1 MGLPS
6 SACSRCQTLLKP
18 ILSYSAKKLIL
29 TAHPPPG
36 TLHSLRECFLHATLR
51 FTYPRSEN
59 STRDRIPPD
68 SIYKKIRDW
77 VSSFSAVGVYLGLYE
92 RATSHQISTQ
102 TYNLHLIAFPSRM
115 SQPASPSR
123 SSGTAL
129 RDGVNLDADSDLSSD
144 AKPQRPTISDSGKS
158 RSGTCEDAVDVED
171 TKAKAARELVPSVS
185 KGAVGRNG
193 VNGGVKQITDSANL
207 SVEGLLN
214 ELRAGFG
221 NGSPSPT
228 LSPGSSRAQSPGAAT
243 TTIISTSSISNL
255 SGVTGAQNGPN
266 SLFSLS
272 QLPPIPPAQQETNTP
287 AVAPFLP
294 GGMAKNNN
302 STTSSPTPSLCG
314 SKFTPLKRVKKG
326 PASVNNNQPAT
337 PTDVHTHTKRPS
349 ITSGTTEV
357 ASTSPGAIDAA
368 DYGIHGKKLAT
379 MFSNPTPGTPPSHGV
394 EGTEVAPDLVLLHIS
409 LIIPPN
415 SSPAYARHQRR
426 MLRRKRLDE
435 SGTLSASDLGYSDED
450 ATGDDADSDNLE
462 PGPLS
467 MLSPV
472 VYQRGI
478 LIPHPRGDY
487 VLLQREVGK
496 TLGLPFVNG
505 EDGENVVTDEFGGV
519 QGKGWQMR
527 VYARNGWLT
536 KGAWERAWRE
546 MERVDVEILE
556 TERSS
561 GKQTKPKAR
570 KTKTKQI
577 QDMGSQSGLG
587 SRSNS
592 HLRDDYAGL
601 AGQSPHFFPAGGDAS
616 GDVVYSDPEDSLDED
631 LPADNLEVDDNDAI
645 RQGHSN
651 IYEDGMIGDTG
662 EKDNNILE
670 DSDVEDIERNE
681 TTHISPRGVKRAPL
695 QLENGT
701 VGDGEL
707 EEAYRAHA
715 ENLDEPM
722 IDEEYANDAAALQD
736 TPPSLAGSAK
746 ESYSVPHSRSTSPA
760 ESKRSQVRGK
770 SPNSSIEGKRQV
782 HPYQYILDLLKPIV
796 LTGLVV
802 TGAMYFFGPTHKRNG
817 RYGSWNI
824 RNGKQIH
831 IDEENFDMDQDV
843 EDHCAGYARE
853 VEMWRSWKD
862 SHKDGGSS
870 SGAMLKKGVH
880 GDWTVTV
887 TQTVTQRIVN
897 AGATQIVVEIPSGEA
912 QFPLG
917 PLGLSERETQD
928 SEELPLE
935 TAANGLPALPLATP
949 TADDRDTGADLKAV
963 GEALAGDDANKLDVV
978 LDSGENTEEEVPEGS
993 ADSEE
998 APIED
1003 SNTGGKWFGK
1013 IGKIF

>member
-1 MGLPS
+1 
-6 SACSRCQTLLKP
+6 
-18 ILSYSAKKLIL
+18 
-29 TAHPPPG
+29 
-36 TLHSLRECFLHATLR
+36 
-51 FTYPRSEN
+51 
-59 STRDRIPPD
+59 
-68 SIYKKIRDW
+68 
-77 VSSFSAVGVYLGLYE
+77 
-92 RATSHQISTQ
+92 
-102 TYNLHLIAFPSRM
+102 M
-115 SQPASPSR
+115 SQPTSPSTPHR
-123 SSGTAL
+123 TAL
-129 RDGVNLDADSDLSSD
+129 RDGVISDTD
-144 AKPQRPTISDSGKS
+144 TDPAPVAKPQRRIVSDSGKG
-158 RSGTCEDAVDVED
+158 RSGTCEDALDVED
-171 TKAKAARELVPSVS
+171 TKAKAARELASGIS
-185 KGAVGRNG
+185 KCETGING
-193 VNGGVKQITDSANL
+193 KRGGVKQITDSANL
-207 SVEGLLN
+207 PLESLMD
-214 ELRAGFG
+214 ELGTGFS

-228 LSPGSSRAQSPGAAT
+228 LSPGSSRAQSPEVAT
-243 TTIISTSSISNL
+243 ATSASPISKL
-255 SGVTGAQNGPN
+255 SGVAGTQDGTNP
-266 SLFSLS
+266 LFSVS
-272 QLPPIPPAQQETNTP
+272 QLPPIPPIQQETNTP
-287 AVAPFLP
+287 AVAPFVP
-294 GGMAKNNN
+294 GGPAKNNN
-302 STTSSPTPSLCG
+302 ISSPTPSLCG

-337 PTDVHTHTKRPS
+337 PGDVHTHTKRPS

-379 MFSNPTPGTPPSHGV
+379 MFANPAPGTPPPQSID
-394 EGTEVAPDLVLLHIS
+394 GTEVTPDLVLLHIS

-415 SSPAYARHQRR
+415 SSPAYARHQRK
-426 MLRRKRLDE
+426 MLRRKRLDDE
-435 SGTLSASDLGYSDED
+435 SSTLSASDLGYSDED

-505 EDGENVVTDEFGGV
+505 EDGENVATDEFGGV

-556 TERSS
+556 TERAR
-561 GKQTKPKAR
+561 GKQMKSKAR

-577 QDMGSQSGLG
+577 QGIGSESGLG
-587 SRSNS
+587 SRSGS
-592 HLRDDYAGL
+592 HLRDGYTRL
-601 AGQSPHFFPAGGDAS
+601 VEQSSHFPPTGGDAI
-616 GDVVYSDPEDSLDED
+616 YSDPEDSLDED
-631 LPADNLEVDDNDAI
+631 LPAGNLEVDDNDA
-645 RQGHSN
+645 GHTG
-651 IYEDGMIGDTG
+651 IYENGITADTG
-662 EKDNNILE
+662 EKDSNTLE
-670 DSDVEDIERNE
+670 DSDVEDIERSD
-681 TTHISPRGVKRAPL
+681 TTPIFPRGVKRAPL

-707 EEAYRAHA
+707 EEAYRAHG
-715 ENLDEPM
+715 ENLDDPI
-722 IDEEYANDAAALQD
+722 IDEEYANDVTDLQD
-736 TPPSLAGSAK
+736 TPPSVAGSAK
-746 ESYSVPHSRSTSPA
+746 ESYSVPHSRSASPA
-760 ESKRSQVRGK
+760 GLKKSQVRGK
-770 SPNSSIEGKRQV
+770 SPNSNAEGKRQV

-817 RYGSWNI
+817 RYGSWNM
-824 RNGKQIH
+824 RSGKQIH
-831 IDEENFDMDQDV
+831 DEENFDMDQDV

-853 VEMWRSWKD
+853 AEMWRSWKD

-935 TAANGLPALPLATP
+935 TATDGLPALPLPTSAT
-949 TADDRDTGADLKAV
+949 DGSDTSAELKAV
-963 GEALAGDDANKLDVV
+963 DGEAQVGEDGTKLDVAP
-978 LDSGENTEEEVPEGS
+978 DSEENTEEEAAEGI
-993 ADSEE
+993 ADPEE
-998 APIED
+998 ALIED
-1003 SNTGGKWFGK
+1003 SNTGGNWFGK

>member
-1 MGLPS
+1 MS
-6 SACSRCQTLLKP
+6 
-18 ILSYSAKKLIL
+18 
-29 TAHPPPG
+29 PP
-36 TLHSLRECFLHATLR
+36 T
-51 FTYPRSEN
+51 
-59 STRDRIPPD
+59 
-68 SIYKKIRDW
+68 
-77 VSSFSAVGVYLGLYE
+77 
-92 RATSHQISTQ
+92 
-102 TYNLHLIAFPSRM
+102 
-115 SQPASPSR
+115 SPSTSPR
-123 SSGTAL
+123 TEL
-129 RDGVNLDADSDLSSD
+129 RDGVIPDTDTDISPDGKS
-144 AKPQRPTISDSGKS
+144 QRRTASDSGKS
-158 RSGTCEDAVDVED
+158 LSGTCEDTLDVED
-171 TKAKAARELVPSVS
+171 TKAKAARELVSGVS
-185 KGAVGRNG
+185 KGGAGRTG
-193 VNGGVKQITDSANL
+193 KSGGVKQITDSANL
-207 SVEGLLN
+207 SLEGLMG
-214 ELRAGFG
+214 ELGTSFG
-221 NGSPSPT
+221 GGSPSPT
-228 LSPGSSRAQSPGAAT
+228 LSPGSSRAQSPGAVT
-243 TTIISTSSISNL
+243 TTTTTSTSPISNL
-255 SGVTGAQNGPN
+255 SGVTGAQDGPN

-272 QLPPIPPAQQETNTP
+272 QLTPAQQETNTT
-287 AVAPFLP
+287 AAAPFLP
-294 GGMAKNNN
+294 GGLAKNNN
-302 STTSSPTPSLCG
+302 NNATSPTPSLCG

-326 PASVNNNQPAT
+326 PASVSNNQPAT
-337 PTDVHTHTKRPS
+337 PGDVHTHTKRPS

-379 MFSNPTPGTPPSHGV
+379 MFSNPVPGTPPSHSV
-394 EGTEVAPDLVLLHIS
+394 ESTEVTPDLVLLHIS

-415 SSPAYARHQRR
+415 SSPAYARHQRK
-426 MLRRKRLDE
+426 MLRRKRLDDE
-435 SGTLSASDLGYSDED
+435 SSTLSVSDLGYSDEN

-556 TERSS
+556 TERTS

-577 QDMGSQSGLG
+577 QGMNSESGLG
-587 SRSNS
+587 SRSGS
-592 HLRDDYAGL
+592 FLRDGYAGL
-601 AGQSPHFFPAGGDAS
+601 AGQSRHFPPASGDAS
-616 GDVVYSDPEDSLDED
+616 GDVVYSDPEDSLDGD
-631 LPADNLEVDDNDAI
+631 LAADNLEVHDNDAI
-645 RQGHSN
+645 RQGHSS
-651 IYEDGMIGDTG
+651 IYEDGSAADADTG
-662 EKDNNILE
+662 EKDDNNFE
-670 DSDVEDIERNE
+670 HSDVEDIERGDA
-681 TTHISPRGVKRAPL
+681 TPIFPRGVKRAQL

-707 EEAYRAHA
+707 EEAYRAHG
-715 ENLDEPM
+715 ENLDDPV
-722 IDEEYANDAAALQD
+722 IDEEYANDAIDLQD
-736 TPPSLAGSAK
+736 TPPSLSGSTK
-746 ESYSVPHSRSTSPA
+746 EPYLVPHSRSSSQA
-760 ESKRSQVRGK
+760 GSKGSQVRGK
-770 SPNSSIEGKRQV
+770 SPNPRTEGKRQV

-817 RYGSWNI
+817 RYGSWNM

-831 IDEENFDMDQDV
+831 VDEENFDMDQDV

-853 VEMWRSWKD
+853 AEMWRSWKD

-917 PLGLSERETQD
+917 PLLSERETQD

-935 TAANGLPALPLATP
+935 TATDGLPAIPLPTTTTDGSA
-949 TADDRDTGADLKAV
+949 TGAELKAV
-963 GEALAGDDANKLDVV
+963 DGEALVGEDSSKLDAAS
-978 LDSGENTEEEVPEGS
+978 DSRDNTEREDAEGS
-993 ADSEE
+993 VDSEE
-998 APIED
+998 APMED
-1003 SNTGGKWFGK
+1003 TNTGGKWFGK